1 MSESL
6 VFQIVGRSYQ
16 WSLSSQST
24 EGLLTVVSDRIVRA
38 FNRLGATRV
47 IALAS
52 KAFNRVWHA
61 GLLQNRKSY
70 RISGQIFRLISF
82 FLSNRQLRVVLN
94 GKSS

>member
-1 MSESL
+1 MP
-6 VFQIVGRSYQ
+6 
-16 WSLSSQST
+16 
-24 EGLLTVVSDRIVRA
+24 DRIVRA
-38 FNRLGATRV
+38 FNRLGVTRV

-61 GLLQNRKSY
+61 GLLQKCKSY
-70 RISGQIFRLISF
+70 GIFGQIFGFISF